1 VIHYFSLD
9 VEGAETRILRIFPFD
24 KYTFLAMNI
33 ERPDE
38 ELLILFK
45 KNGYISVGSN
55 PCDTLFIHEPF
66 NELNTLSNSSDN

>member
-1 VIHYFSLD
+1 
-9 VEGAETRILRIFPFD
+9 
-24 KYTFLAMNI
+24 MNI